1 MTAIQTQGS
10 RYLVD
15 EENKTI
21 TGGKLGTTK
30 VTYLGWNID
39 VLNRACFVINDQQ
52 TLLTSPI
59 VNMWE
64 CGTIKPRKETLM
76 NKIVNILSR

>member
-1 MTAIQTQGS
+1 MKVLQTATGS

-15 EENKTI
+15 EQEMTI
-21 TGGKLGTTK
+21 RSEKIGTVK
-30 VTYLGWNID
+30 FLGWNVD

-52 TLLTSPI
+52 TLQTSPI

-76 NKIVNILSR
+76 NKIANILSR